1 MPQHSLVP
9 LSISVPTA
17 SVKLILISAWLQ
29 NQVRCDVLGMPKP
42 IKLRTTG
49 IRVQVYNRLQTM
61 QTVLPAAGQL
71 DGSYLTGW
79 SSAGLQ

>member
-1 MPQHSLVP
+1 M
-9 LSISVPTA
+9 
-17 SVKLILISAWLQ
+17 
-29 NQVRCDVLGMPKP
+29 
-42 IKLRTTG
+42 
-49 IRVQVYNRLQTM
+49 QVYNRLQTM